1 MSGQLKNN
9 AGERKLRVTLLSAEW
24 KTSSNGDLTTINR
37 ELAIQMAK
45 HPNVEVSVFLPQCSE
60 EDKKDADSYNVKLIE
75 AAKLGGFEP
84 VDWLVSVP
92 EGHAMDC
99 VIGHGV
105 ALGRQIQLIKRNPNY
120 SHCKWIQVVHTAPE
134 EIGMFKNMSKCQR
147 EQQTEIELCEMADQV
162 VTIGPKLTDVY
173 KRQLRK
179 QDVFNLTP
187 GVFTEFSDVQQASDI
202 GRIFCVLVIE
212 RGDSDDFD
220 VKGYDIAVKAIADL
234 KDKSYQLKFA
244 SKKRG
249 MEKKM
254 LVDMFLRCG
263 IDRNQLRI
271 NSLDEDREALA
282 KLFSVVDIA
291 ILPSKTEGFGLS
303 ALQAISA
310 GLPVLVSGNSGIA
323 EALKEVSNGS
333 QCIVDSEDPAVWAR
347 AIKAVH
353 KKTRNVRLEEAKSL
367 RENYLQKF
375 SWEKSCDV
383 LVEKMYNLAF
393 GNKQTWNSEH
403 ENGGACSSSDI
414 RSFHGEKEVEELL
427 MKLQGMEGT
436 SSAPVLSTAG
446 HTKEVG
452 TRHSSVNFLKKRITL
467 SCPVLS
473 FADRQKL
480 RELRHSS
487 VKFQEK
493 KNVVG
498 ENQRVQTAL
507 KKNKDSVARRD
518 SENEDRQSDDSVKRS
533 RNLPQKSLED

>member
-1 MSGQLKNN
+1 MCSQNN

-60 EDKKDADSYNVKLIE
+60 EDKKDADSCNVKLIE
-75 AAKLGGFEP
+75 AVKLGGFEP
-84 VDWLVSVP
+84 VDWLASVP

-134 EIGMFKNMSKCQR
+134 EIGMFKNMSIGER

-162 VTIGPKLTDVY
+162 VTIGPKLTDAY
-173 KRQLRK
+173 KYQLRT

-187 GVFTEFSDVQQASDI
+187 SIFTEFLEVQPASDE
-202 GRIFCVLVIE
+202 RRTFCVLVIE
-212 RGDSDDFD
+212 SGDSEDFY
-220 VKGYDIAVKAIADL
+220 VKGYDLAAKAIADL

-244 SKKRG
+244 SKQRGKEKRI
-249 MEKKM
+249 
-254 LVDMFLRCG
+254 LVDQLLHCG
-263 IDRNQLRI
+263 IGLDQLHIYR
-271 NSLDEDREALA
+271 LDEDREALA
-282 KLFSVVDIA
+282 KLFSMVDIA

-333 QCIVDSEDPAVWAR
+333 QCIVDSKDPAVWAR

-353 KKTRNVRLEEAKSL
+353 KKERNVRLEEAKSL

-375 SWEKSCDV
+375 SWEEPCNF

-393 GNKQTWNSEH
+393 GKFSHIASGKQK
-403 ENGGACSSSDI
+403 I
-414 RSFHGEKEVEELL
+414 
-427 MKLQGMEGT
+427 
-436 SSAPVLSTAG
+436 
-446 HTKEVG
+446 
-452 TRHSSVNFLKKRITL
+452 
-467 SCPVLS
+467 
-473 FADRQKL
+473 
-480 RELRHSS
+480 
-487 VKFQEK
+487 
-493 KNVVG
+493 
-498 ENQRVQTAL
+498 
-507 KKNKDSVARRD
+507 
-518 SENEDRQSDDSVKRS
+518 
-533 RNLPQKSLED
+533 